1 MIMLSESDKN
11 IIIKFA
17 QKYNVS
23 AVYLFGSSL
32 NANAQARD
40 IDLGVQGIEPALFF
54 KFYGELSRQLSKEV
68 DLVDLS
74 HQSLFNALVK
84 KRGVKIYG

>member
-1 MIMLSESDKN
+1 MLSEPDKN
-11 IIIKFA
+11 IIIKCA

-32 NANAQARD
+32 NVNAQARD
-40 IDLGVQGIEPALFF
+40 IDLGVQGIEPTLFF
-54 KFYGELSRQLSKEV
+54 KFYGELSRHLSKEV

-74 HQSLFNALVK
+74 HKSLFNALVK
-84 KRGVKIYG
+84 KRGIKIYG

>member
-1 MIMLSESDKN
+1 MLSESDKN

-23 AVYLFGSSL
+23 AIYLFGSSL

-40 IDLGVQGIEPALFF
+40 IDLGVQGLRQIF
-54 KFYGELSRQLSKEV
+54 KQVENWSPSG
-68 DLVDLS
+68 S
-74 HQSLFNALVK
+74 HQKQNFPN
-84 KRGVKIYG
+84 G

>member
-1 MIMLSESDKN
+1 MLSESDKN
-11 IIIKFA
+11 IIIKYA

-32 NANAQARD
+32 NPNAKARD

-54 KFYGELSRQLSKEV
+54 KSHGVLSRQLSKEV

-84 KRGVKIYG
+84 KKGIKIYG

>member
-1 MIMLSESDKN
+1 MLSEFDKN

-32 NANAQARD
+32 NTNAQARD
-40 IDLGVQGIEPALFF
+40 IDLGVQGI
-54 KFYGELSRQLSKEV
+54 
-68 DLVDLS
+68 
-74 HQSLFNALVK
+74 
-84 KRGVKIYG
+84 